1 MKLKKLYIFL
11 AISLPL
17 VTLAIALPIV
27 LINQKK
33 SIVFANKENDLIHF
47 KKNNNLTNDEKKSLV
62 SFVQNI
68 KQEGEENNFFFPTKT
83 KNNFSNIELLNSY
96 LIASKF
102 LLEKE
107 EINTFLNKISINFE
121 SMSSIFQLSYYL
133 SVYFIK
139 NSNNIDWKK
148 ITKFLDIFYDEKNKV
163 FHEKNDQIEINKKD
177 IFYNNVLIWEAFIN
191 SNLEI
196 PSKYKITDFIQKYIL
211 ENLEKTNDEN
221 DLWYYWII
229 INSLKKKIY

>member
-139 NSNNIDWKK
+139 NSNNID
-148 ITKFLDIFYDEKNKV
+148 
-163 FHEKNDQIEINKKD
+163 
-177 IFYNNVLIWEAFIN
+177 
-191 SNLEI
+191 
-196 PSKYKITDFIQKYIL
+196 
-211 ENLEKTNDEN
+211 
-221 DLWYYWII
+221 
-229 INSLKKKIY
+229 